1 MKQISD
7 KNSEGREN
15 NDLQD
20 FIPEDKEWVKFRN
33 RVLLVLALGALLLLK
48 YFKLI

>member
-1 MKQISD
+1 MKQLSD

-15 NDLQD
+15 NNLQE
-20 FIPEDKEWVKFRN
+20 FIPEDKAWVKFRN
-33 RVLLVLALGALLLLK
+33 RGLLVLAIVIALLLK